1 MKTARICIIRSVVWQ
16 NGAARNPR
24 ERINT
29 CSTLHTKRILHNAHC
44 RWIANIFFMTSTPR
58 KATHFLNWRLCREN
72 DASTH
77 AQHELSC
84 ISAHIAV
91 TVMRGSGEGFEVII
105 LYCGCWNVTTV
116 LTKLFA
122 HNKCCNAYFTWV
134 LLCWVSSPAAP
145 AAPWPGRSTPPDI
158 RSITCRWHIKILQT
172 LTKYKIAQ
180 GKVRA
185 PQTPGNLK
193 EGLQPWCL
201 LFFRLWPSDSQH
213 NKRLNI
219 LCLPTLSCH

>member
-84 ISAHIAV
+84 IWAHIAV
-91 TVMRGSGEGFEVII
+91 TVMRGRGEGIAVII
-105 LYCGCWNVTTV
+105 LCIVGVELSCSSALAVNGDEGEGRGYCNYHIVYCGCWTV
-116 LTKLFA
+116 L
-122 HNKCCNAYFTWV
+122 
-134 LLCWVSSPAAP
+134 
-145 AAPWPGRSTPPDI
+145 
-158 RSITCRWHIKILQT
+158 
-172 LTKYKIAQ
+172 
-180 GKVRA
+180 
-185 PQTPGNLK
+185 
-193 EGLQPWCL
+193 
-201 LFFRLWPSDSQH
+201 
-213 NKRLNI
+213 
-219 LCLPTLSCH
+219 

>member
-1 MKTARICIIRSVVWQ
+1 
-16 NGAARNPR
+16 
-24 ERINT
+24 
-29 CSTLHTKRILHNAHC
+29 
-44 RWIANIFFMTSTPR
+44 
-58 KATHFLNWRLCREN
+58 
-72 DASTH
+72 
-77 AQHELSC
+77 
-84 ISAHIAV
+84 
-91 TVMRGSGEGFEVII
+91 MRGRGEGVAVII

-122 HNKCCNAYFTWV
+122 HNTCCNASFTWV
-134 LLCWVSSPAAP
+134 LLCWVSSPTAP

-193 EGLQPWCL
+193 EGLQPCCL

-219 LCLPTLSCH
+219 LCVPTLSCHWHTIFAYLLSLVTSILSLLAYLLFLVTSILSVLTYSLLSLAYYLCLPTLYCH